1 MSLKKNT
8 KDVSNQIHYI
18 ELKCFV
24 EPLDPWSDVLIA
36 ELADIGFESFSEED
50 YGFRAYI
57 PACTYRAKAV
67 KNVFERKREFKPEK
81 LSFEIVK
88 IGGRNWNAV
97 WESNFEAVTIAGK
110 CHIRA
115 PFHDPPDNADF
126 DIIIEPKMSFG
137 TGHHETTSL
146 VVEWLLETRLHG
158 KSVLDMGCGTGV
170 LAILAAKMG
179 AGRITA
185 IDNYLFAYE
194 NTIENAA
201 RNGIQTMR
209 ILHGDASL
217 LGDENYDVIIANITR
232 NVLLGDMAAYARV
245 LKPEGTMLLS
255 GFLAFDKDI
264 IFAEAANYGLQH
276 AGEKM
281 LKDWVALKLIKTR

>member
-1 MSLKKNT
+1 MSHKNHT
-8 KDVSNQIHYI
+8 KDVSAQIHYI
-18 ELKCFV
+18 ELKCLV
-24 EPLDPWSDVLIA
+24 EPPEPWADVLIA

-67 KNVFERKREFKPEK
+67 KEVFERKREVKPEK
-81 LSFEIVK
+81 LAFEVVK

-115 PFHDPPDNADF
+115 PFHEQPGNVDF

-146 VVEWLLETRLHG
+146 MVEWLLETGFNG

-170 LAILAAKMG
+170 LAILAAKKG
-179 AGRITA
+179 AEPVTA

-194 NTIENAA
+194 NTIENAE
-201 RNGIQTMR
+201 RNDIKNMR

-217 LGDENYDVIIANITR
+217 LGDEDYDVIIANITR
-232 NVLLGDMAAYARV
+232 NVLLEDMAAYARV
-245 LKPEGTMLLS
+245 LKPGGILLLS

-264 IFAEAANYGLQH
+264 IFAEADKRGLQH
-276 AGEKM
+276 AGEKT
-281 LKDWVALKLIKTR
+281 LKDWVGLKLIKAG

>member
-1 MSLKKNT
+1 MSHKNNT
-8 KDVSNQIHYI
+8 TDVSDQIHYI

-24 EPLDPWSDVLIA
+24 EPLDPWSDILIA

-57 PACTYRAKAV
+57 TACTYRATAV
-67 KNVFERKREFKPEK
+67 KEIFERKRELMPGR
-81 LSFEIVK
+81 LAFEVVK

-97 WESNFEAVTIAGK
+97 WESNFEAVTIAEK

-115 PFHDPPDNADF
+115 PFHESPGRVDF

-137 TGHHETTSL
+137 TGHHETTAL
-146 VVEWLLETRLHG
+146 MVEWLLETGFEG

-170 LAILAAKMG
+170 LAILAAKKG

-201 RNGIQTMR
+201 RNGIETIR
-209 ILHGDASL
+209 ILHGDVLL
-217 LGDENYDVIIANITR
+217 LGDEDYDVIIANITR
-232 NVLLGDMAAYARV
+232 NVLLEDMAAYAAV
-245 LKPEGTMLLS
+245 LKPGGTLFLS

-264 IFAEAANYGLQH
+264 IFAEADKHGMQH

-281 LKDWVALKLIKTR
+281 HKDWVALKLIKTR

>member
-1 MSLKKNT
+1 MSRKNNI
-8 KDVSNQIHYI
+8 KNVSNEVHYI

-24 EPLDPWSDVLIA
+24 EPLAPWSDIIVA

-67 KNVFERKREFKPEK
+67 KNVFERKRELMPEK
-81 LSFEIVK
+81 LAFEVVK

-97 WESNFEAVTIAGK
+97 WESNFEAVTIAEK
-110 CHIRA
+110 CHLRA
-115 PFHDPPDNADF
+115 PFHESPENVEF

-146 VVEWLLETRLHG
+146 MVECLLETSLQN

-179 AGRITA
+179 ARRITA

-201 RNGIQTMR
+201 RNGIETMR

-217 LGDENYDVIIANITR
+217 LGDEDFDVIIANITR
-232 NVLLGDMAAYARV
+232 NVLLEDMAAYAEV
-245 LKPEGTMLLS
+245 LIPGGTLLLS

-264 IFAEAANYGLQH
+264 IFAEAAKYGLQH
-276 AGEKM
+276 AGEKT
-281 LKDWVALKLIKTR
+281 LKDWVALKLLKTR